1 MRILGGFPWRLSGE
15 KPACQWSEFKANK
28 AAVNMGTQASVLFM
42 DVAHVLF
49 NSFIHRQ
56 KLVAIRFLQLPRS
69 LLNALE
75 IHPSGYVYLTSL
87 LFLKLCSVV

>member
-1 MRILGGFPWRLSGE
+1 
-15 KPACQWSEFKANK
+15 
-28 AAVNMGTQASVLFM
+28 MGTQASVLFM
-42 DVAHVLF
+42 DVTHVLF